1 MERIERTIKMGLA
14 GLLVAMLLMLGGVTA
29 ANGNAISTLFPAAPA
44 TSQGVIASNAVAVD
58 SITDHTTSTDTAQQ
72 TAATQQVQ
80 QSGVLD
86 ARYAVHQVGSAVVTI
101 VNTMQITARGRFGS
115 QSQTAEAL
123 GSGVIISGD
132 GYIVTNQHVVAGQRS
147 LEVIFADGKRV
158 SARLVGEDAYTD
170 IAVIKVDATMPAVA
184 QFGDSDK
191 LEPGQ
196 PVVAIGTA
204 LGDFE
209 NTVTAGIV
217 SGLHRQLEDGG
228 TSLQNLI
235 QTDAAINHGNS
246 GGALLDLDGNVVGI
260 NTAVVRD
267 DGTLGSVAE
276 GLGFAI
282 PSNTVKAVAEQLIG
296 KGAIS
301 HPYIGISYQPITPEL
316 AAANNLPTQQGLYV
330 TDVASGSPAAQ
341 AGIQANSTITKL
353 DGVALG
359 SDGASNLVTVL
370 SKYKVGDSVTLSVI
384 APGSST
390 ESDVSIALAAR
401 PAGQ

>member
-1 MERIERTIKMGLA
+1 MERIERTIKMALA
-14 GLLVAMLLMLGGVTA
+14 ALLVAVLLTLGGITA
-29 ANGNAISTLFPAAPA
+29 TNGNATSALTNLFPAAQT
-44 TSQGVIASNAVAVD
+44 TSQGAVASNAVAVD
-58 SITDHTTSTDTAQQ
+58 GISTDMVQQ
-72 TAATQQVQ
+72 TAATQQAQ

-86 ARYAVHQVGSAVVTI
+86 ARYAVQQVGSAVVTI
-101 VNTMQITARGRFGS
+101 VNTMQITTRGRFGS
-115 QSQTAEAL
+115 QNQTAEAL
-123 GSGVIISGD
+123 GSGVIISND
-132 GYIVTNQHVVAGQRS
+132 GYIVTNQHVVEGQQS
-147 LEVIFADGKRV
+147 LEVIFADGTRV
-158 SARLVGEDAYTD
+158 SASLVGEDAYTD
-170 IAVIKVDATMPAVA
+170 IAVIKVAAIIPAVA

-191 LEPGQ
+191 VEAGQ

-228 TSLQNLI
+228 TSLQDLI

-246 GGALLDLDGNVVGI
+246 GGALLDLDGNVIGI
-260 NTAVVRD
+260 NTAVVRN
-267 DGTLGSVAE
+267 DGTMGSVAE

-282 PSNTVKAVAEQLIG
+282 PSNTVKAVVEQLIG
-296 KGAIS
+296 NGAIS

-330 TDVASGSPAAQ
+330 TDVAAGSPAAQ
-341 AGIQANSTITKL
+341 AGIQLNSIITKL
-353 DGVALG
+353 DGVTPG
-359 SDGASNLVTVL
+359 SQGNSNLVTLL
-370 SKYKVGDSVTLSVI
+370 SKYKVGDSVKLAVI

-390 ESDVSIALAAR
+390 ENDVTIVLTAR

>member
-14 GLLVAMLLMLGGVTA
+14 TLLVAMLLALGGITA
-29 ANGNAISTLFPAAPA
+29 ANGNTGSAITTLFPAAQA
-44 TSQGVIASNAVAVD
+44 TSQDAVARNAVAVD
-58 SITDHTTSTDTAQQ
+58 SIATDTAQQ
-72 TAATQQVQ
+72 TAATQQAQ
-80 QSGVLD
+80 QGGVLD

-132 GYIVTNQHVVAGQRS
+132 GYIVTNQHVVEGQQS
-147 LEVIFADGKRV
+147 LEVIFADGTRV
-158 SARLVGEDAYTD
+158 PATLVGEDAYTD
-170 IAVIKVDATMPAVA
+170 VAVIKVDANMPAVA

-228 TSLQNLI
+228 TSLQDLI

-260 NTAVVRD
+260 NTAVVRN
-267 DGTLGSVAE
+267 DGTMGSVAE

-282 PSNTVKAVAEQLIG
+282 PSNTVKAVVEQLIG

-301 HPYIGISYQPITPEL
+301 HPYIGVSYQPITPEL
-316 AAANNLPTQQGLYV
+316 SAANNLPTQQGLYV
-330 TDVASGSPAAQ
+330 TDVADGSPAAQ
-341 AGIQANSTITKL
+341 AGIQPNSIITKL
-353 DGVALG
+353 DGVAVG
-359 SDGASNLVTVL
+359 SDGNTNLVTLL
-370 SKYKVGDSVTLSVI
+370 SKYKVGDSVTLVVI
-384 APGSST
+384 VPGSSM
-390 ESDVSIALAAR
+390 ESDVTIVLAAR
-401 PAGQ
+401 PTGQ

>member
-14 GLLVAMLLMLGGVTA
+14 TLLVAMLLALGGITA
-29 ANGNAISTLFPAAPA
+29 ANGNAASAIATLFPAAQT
-44 TSQGVIASNAVAVD
+44 TSQGAVASNAVAVG
-58 SITDHTTSTDTAQQ
+58 SITGQAIITDTAQQ
-72 TAATQQVQ
+72 TAATQQAQ

-86 ARYAVHQVGSAVVTI
+86 ARYAVQQVGSAVVTI
-101 VNTMQITARGRFGS
+101 VNTMQVTMRGRFGS

-132 GYIVTNQHVVAGQRS
+132 GYIVTNQHVVEGQQS
-147 LEVIFADGKRV
+147 LDVIFADGTRV
-158 SARLVGEDAYTD
+158 SAILVGEDAYTD
-170 IAVIKVDATMPAVA
+170 IAVIKVDANMPAVA

-228 TSLQNLI
+228 TSLQDLI

-260 NTAVVRD
+260 NTAVVRN
-267 DGTLGSVAE
+267 DGTMGSVAE

-282 PSNTVKAVAEQLIG
+282 PSNTVKTVIEQLM
-296 KGAIS
+296 KGS
-301 HPYIGISYQPITPEL
+301 
-316 AAANNLPTQQGLYV
+316 
-330 TDVASGSPAAQ
+330 
-341 AGIQANSTITKL
+341 
-353 DGVALG
+353 
-359 SDGASNLVTVL
+359 
-370 SKYKVGDSVTLSVI
+370 
-384 APGSST
+384 
-390 ESDVSIALAAR
+390 
-401 PAGQ
+401 